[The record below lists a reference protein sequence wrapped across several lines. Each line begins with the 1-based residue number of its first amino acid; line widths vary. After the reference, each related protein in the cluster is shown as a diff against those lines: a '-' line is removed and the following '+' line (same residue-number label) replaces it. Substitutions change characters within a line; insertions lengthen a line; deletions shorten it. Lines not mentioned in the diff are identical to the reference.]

1 MVGAFVPMGN
11 NFNHLQL
18 GMVRT
23 YNLTS
28 IDPNYKALLQ
38 RKAHSDFDEQKYCFL
53 FHGKPHADEAKLWAK
68 HFASLGQQE
77 TIVEMP

>member
-38 RKAHSDFDEQKYCFL
+38 RKAHSDFDEQKYCF
-53 FHGKPHADEAKLWAK
+53 FVSW
-68 HFASLGQQE
+68 
-77 TIVEMP
+77 